1 MFMWY
6 NYNRGG
12 KLYFHLTSTLA
23 GYCNDLMSFFIVPL
37 LFLIF
42 HEAENRMKNRK
53 GWLMSTMKYL
63 GHQLGVNTLQIYVLQ
78 YFAIRCFLM
87 FIVDYL
93 QVSIEEY
100 ELILNPMVGV
110 LLSVICV
117 WISQLLHKVKFGF
130 VFGR

>member
-1 MFMWY
+1 
-6 NYNRGG
+6 
-12 KLYFHLTSTLA
+12 
-23 GYCNDLMSFFIVPL
+23 
-37 LFLIF
+37 
-42 HEAENRMKNRK
+42 
-53 GWLMSTMKYL
+53 MKYL

-117 WISQLLHKVKFGF
+117 WISQLLHKVKLGF